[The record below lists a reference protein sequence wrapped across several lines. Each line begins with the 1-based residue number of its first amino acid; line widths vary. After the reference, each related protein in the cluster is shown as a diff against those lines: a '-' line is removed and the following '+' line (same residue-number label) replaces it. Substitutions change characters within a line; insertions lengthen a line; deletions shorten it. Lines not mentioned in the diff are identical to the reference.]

1 MSDWKI
7 NTVCVLKL
15 DQGSGQIA
23 PYIAAPRIR
32 SDIGGVYDNKLAAS
46 SLEIG
51 EALGE
56 RVPLAG

>member
-32 SDIGGVYDNKLAAS
+32 SDIRGVYDNKLAAS